1 MYVCYVIFNKYSILI
16 TQYVYVQP
24 CPLADNMTLP
34 AFAAARRAA
43 AQLLLTAGRAAIDR
57 SPGCRV
63 HISKP
68 AAAAG
73 EWDRQTDRQTDARMD
88 NCPSAA

>member
-43 AQLLLTAGRAAIDR
+43 AQLLLTAAVQQSIDLLAAESRSANPQQRRAN
-57 SPGCRV
+57 G
-63 HISKP
+63 
-68 AAAAG
+68 
-73 EWDRQTDRQTDARMD
+73 TDRQTDARTN